1 MARRW
6 GRPTIMGLVKQQRR
20 LDKIPQEIKEQVKR
34 EMERQADQ
42 IVAQM
47 KASGPADS
55 GKLRNTIGWTWGR
68 LGKGQHALAQ
78 AKNALGSEMTLTVY
92 AGDASTRVDHGSGER
107 QLARLIEFGTRTM
120 KAQPFFYPVW
130 RARKKK
136 ARAAIRKSVGEA
148 VKAATKS

>member
-1 MARRW
+1 MARRASL
-6 GRPTIMGLVKQQRR
+6 MGLAKLQRR
-20 LDKIPQEIKEQVKR
+20 LDKIPKEIKEQVKR

-47 KASGPADS
+47 KAAVPVESGN
-55 GKLRNTIGWTWGR
+55 LRNTIGWTWGR

-92 AGDASTRVDHGSGER
+92 AGNASTRVDHGSGER

-120 KAQPFFYPVW
+120 KAQPFFYPVY
-130 RARKKK
+130 RAKKKK
-136 ARAAIRKSVGEA
+136 ARAAIRKSVGKA